1 MDREIKPGAVVEF
14 FDEKRLLC
22 AVCVEVRDGRLQVL
36 TEQNRQVNV
45 ASKRILRVDE
55 RPLDLGQ
62 GRAELLAALQEKV
75 ARRQDLMTRVSVE
88 ELWDL
93 LQEEADGFDPRQ
105 LAEFCFSEEVT
116 ADHTSA
122 VLRALLGDALYFKY
136 RNGLFYPNSPERLE
150 QVRLQLEREAQK
162 ERELAE
168 SSTWLAAVWRGETV
182 PAPENGDRYIRMV
195 MDLYLHGPE
204 APTYQQ
210 AKTILNLAQIPLP
223 QGAFQ
228 VLVKLG
234 AWREDENLYFHRFG
248 IQEAFP
254 HPVMSAADRL
264 EQELAPAV
272 SLGTYGEREDLT
284 ALQLLTIDGPMTR
297 DYDDALSVRLLD
309 DGTEVGI
316 HIADAAEFVA
326 CRGPLDDEAL
336 ERATSLYLPDS
347 KIPMLPPLLSEG
359 VCSLKQG
366 ESRLALSLLIRFDRE
381 DRLLDYRFTLS
392 RVRVHRQLTY
402 TGASDLIATDG
413 TLGYLFRLG
422 TRLRRQRIGKGA
434 LHLPLPELRIW
445 VNSNG
450 IIQMSRVDREAP
462 SQVVVSE
469 LMILANALAAA
480 ELTARKVPAIYRSQE
495 KPQEVVFDPD
505 SAGDDL
511 YLKYRQRRF
520 LSRAELGIVP
530 KPHNGLGMEAYT
542 SWTSPIRRYVDLVVQ
557 RQLKSMVLGA
567 PPAHDQD
574 GLGEIVARVVLPQS
588 RAQLMKRQWTR
599 YWVLKY
605 LERERIKTLDALVLD
620 QGVRNYYLLLPD
632 YLLEANMPL
641 AEGRRLKPGDHFRV
655 EIVKV
660 DPREDVLK
668 LTMA

>member
-1 MDREIKPGAVVEF
+1 MDSEIKPGAVVEF
-14 FDEKRLLC
+14 FDDKRLLC
-22 AVCVEVRDGRLQVL
+22 AVCLELRNGRLQVL
-36 TEQNRQVNV
+36 TEQNRQANV

-75 ARRQDLMTRVSVE
+75 ARRQELMSRVSVE

-93 LQEEADGFDPRQ
+93 LQEEEEGFDPRQ

-116 ADHTSA
+116 GDHTSA

-136 RNGLFYPNSPERLE
+136 RNGRFYPNSPERLE
-150 QVRLQLEREAQK
+150 QLRLQLEREAQK

-182 PAPENGDRYIRMV
+182 PAPDNRDRYIRMI

-204 APTYQQ
+204 APAYQQ
-210 AKTILNLAQIPLP
+210 AKTILSLAQIPLP

-248 IQEAFP
+248 IQETFP
-254 HPVMSAADRL
+254 QPVMNAADQV

-272 SLGTYGEREDLT
+272 SLGTCGEREDLT
-284 ALQLLTIDGPMTR
+284 ALELLTIDGPVTR
-297 DYDDALSVRLLD
+297 DYDDALSVRPFD
-309 DGTEVGI
+309 YGTEVGI
-316 HIADAAEFVA
+316 HIADAAEFVG
-326 CRGPLDDEAL
+326 RHGPLDEEAL

-359 VCSLKQG
+359 VCSLRQG
-366 ESRLALSLLIRFDRE
+366 EARLALSLLIRFDQE

-392 RVRVHRQLTY
+392 RVRVHHQLTY
-402 TGASDLIATDG
+402 TDANDLIATDR

-422 TRLRRQRIGKGA
+422 TRLRRQRIAKGA

-445 VNSNG
+445 VNNNG
-450 IIQMSRVDREAP
+450 IIHISRVDREVP

-480 ELTARKVPAIYRSQE
+480 ELAVRGVPAIYRSQE
-495 KPQEVVFDPD
+495 KPQEVFFHPD
-505 SAGDDL
+505 APGDDL

-520 LSRAELGIVP
+520 LSRAELGITP
-530 KPHNGLGMEAYT
+530 KPHRGLGMEAYT

-557 RQLKSMVLGA
+557 RQLKTMVLGA
-567 PPAHDQD
+567 PPAHDGE
-574 GLGEIVARVVLPQS
+574 GLGEIVAKVALPQS

-605 LERERIKTLDALVLD
+605 LERERVKTLDALVLD

-641 AEGRRLKPGDHFRV
+641 AEGKRLKPGDHFRV

>member
-1 MDREIKPGAVVEF
+1 MEREIKPGAVVEF
-14 FDEKRLLC
+14 FDDKRLLC
-22 AVCVEVRDGRLQVL
+22 AVCLEVKDARLQVL
-36 TEQNRQVNV
+36 TEQNRQANV
-45 ASKRILRVDE
+45 ASKRVLRVDE
-55 RPLDLGQ
+55 RSLDLGQ

-93 LQEEADGFDPRQ
+93 LQEEEEGFDPRQ

-116 ADHTSA
+116 GDHTSA

-136 RNGLFYPNSPERLE
+136 RNGMFYPNSPERLE
-150 QVRLQLEREAQK
+150 QVRLQLEREARK

-168 SSTWLAAVWRGETV
+168 SSAWLAAVWRGETV
-182 PAPENGDRYIRMV
+182 PAPENRDRYIRMV
-195 MDLYLHGPE
+195 MDLYLHGSE

-210 AKTILNLAQIPLP
+210 AKTILSLAEIPIP

-248 IQEAFP
+248 IQETFP
-254 HPVMSAADRL
+254 QPVMTDADRV

-284 ALQLLTIDGPMTR
+284 ALELLTIDGPMTR
-297 DYDDALSVRLLD
+297 DYDDALSVRTCD
-309 DGTEVGI
+309 HEIEVGI

-326 CRGPLDDEAL
+326 RHGPLDEEAL
-336 ERATSLYLPDS
+336 GRATSLYLPDS

-359 VCSLKQG
+359 VCSLRQG
-366 ESRLALSLLIRFDRE
+366 ETRLALSLLIRFDQE
-381 DRLLDYRFTLS
+381 DRLLDHRFTLS
-392 RVRVHRQLTY
+392 RVRVYRQLTY
-402 TGASDLIATDG
+402 TGANDLIATDR

-422 TRLRRQRIGKGA
+422 TRLRRQRIVKGA

-450 IIQMSRVDREAP
+450 VIHLGRLDRETP

-480 ELTARKVPAIYRSQE
+480 ELAARGVPAIYRSQE
-495 KPQEVVFDPD
+495 KPQEVLFDPN

-520 LSRAELGIVP
+520 LSRAELGVIP

-557 RQLKSMVLGA
+557 RQLKSMALGA
-567 PPAHDQD
+567 PPAHDRD
-574 GLGEIVARVVLPQS
+574 GLGDIVARVALPQS

-632 YLLEANMPL
+632 YFLEANMPL

>member
-14 FDEKRLLC
+14 FDDKRLLC
-22 AVCVEVRDGRLQVL
+22 AVCLEVRDDRLQVI
-36 TEQNRQVNV
+36 TEQNRQANV
-45 ASKRILRVDE
+45 ASKRILQVDE
-55 RPLDLGQ
+55 RRLDLGQ

-75 ARRQDLMTRVSVE
+75 VRRQDLMPRVSVE

-93 LQEEADGFDPRQ
+93 LQEEEEGFDPRQ

-116 ADHTSA
+116 GDHTSA

-136 RNGLFYPNSPERLE
+136 RNGLFYRNSPERLE

-168 SSTWLAAVWRGETV
+168 SSAWLGAVWRGETV
-182 PAPENGDRYIRMV
+182 LAPDNRDRYIRLV

-210 AKTILNLAQIPLP
+210 AKTILSLAQIPIP

-234 AWREDENLYFHRFG
+234 AWREDENLYFRRFG
-248 IQEAFP
+248 IQETFP
-254 HPVMSAADRL
+254 QPVTSAADRV
-264 EQELAPAV
+264 EQELAPMV

-284 ALQLLTIDGPMTR
+284 GLELLTIDGPMTR
-297 DYDDALSVRLLD
+297 DYDDALSVRPLD
-309 DGTEVGI
+309 QGTEVGI
-316 HIADAAEFVA
+316 HIADAAEFVP
-326 CRGPLDDEAL
+326 RDGPLDEEAL

-366 ESRLALSLLIRFDRE
+366 EKRLALSLLIRFDQD

-402 TGASDLIATDG
+402 TGANDLMSADR

-422 TRLRRQRIGKGA
+422 TRLRRQRIVKGA

-445 VNSNG
+445 VNHNG
-450 IIQMSRVDREAP
+450 IIHISRVDREAP

-480 ELTARKVPAIYRSQE
+480 ELAARAVPAIYRSQE
-495 KPQEVVFDPD
+495 KPQEVLFDPE
-505 SAGDDL
+505 SVGDDL

-520 LSRAELGIVP
+520 LSRAELGIAP

-557 RQLKSMVLGA
+557 RQLKSMALGA
-567 PPAHDQD
+567 SPAHDRD
-574 GLGEIVARVVLPQS
+574 GLGEIVARVALPQS
-588 RAQLMKRQWTR
+588 RAQLIKRKWTR
-599 YWVLKY
+599 YWILKY

-641 AEGRRLKPGDHFRV
+641 AEGRGLKPGDHFRV

-660 DPREDVLK
+660 DPREEVFK

>member
-1 MDREIKPGAVVEF
+1 MEREIKPGAVVEF

-22 AVCVEVRDGRLQVL
+22 AVCLEVRDARLQVL
-36 TEQNRQVNV
+36 TEQNRQANV

-75 ARRQDLMTRVSVE
+75 ARRQDLMARVCVE

-93 LQEEADGFDPRQ
+93 LQEEEEGFDPGQ

-116 ADHTSA
+116 GDHTSA

-136 RNGLFYPNSPERLE
+136 RNGLFYPNKPERLE

-182 PAPENGDRYIRMV
+182 PAPENRDRYIRMV
-195 MDLYLHGPE
+195 MDLCLHGPE

-210 AKTILNLAQIPLP
+210 AKTILSLAQIPLP

-248 IQEAFP
+248 IQETFP
-254 HPVMSAADRL
+254 PPVTNAADRV
-264 EQELAPAV
+264 EQELAPVV

-284 ALQLLTIDGPMTR
+284 TLDLLTIDGPMTR
-297 DYDDALSVRLLD
+297 DYDDALSVRTLD
-309 DGTEVGI
+309 HGTEVGI

-326 CRGPLDDEAL
+326 RHGPLDEEAL
-336 ERATSLYLPDS
+336 VRATSLYLPDS
-347 KIPMLPPLLSEG
+347 KIAMLPPLLSEG
-359 VCSLKQG
+359 VCSLRQG
-366 ESRLALSLLIRFDRE
+366 ENRLALSLLIRFDQD
-381 DRLLDYRFTLS
+381 DRLLDSRFTLS

-402 TGASDLIATDG
+402 TDANDLIATDG
-413 TLGYLFRLG
+413 TLGYLFRLA
-422 TRLRRQRIGKGA
+422 TRLRRQRIVKGA

-445 VNSNG
+445 VNSHG
-450 IIQMSRVDREAP
+450 IIHISRVDRETP

-480 ELTARKVPAIYRSQE
+480 ELAARGVPAIYRSQE
-495 KPQEVVFDPD
+495 KPQEVLFDPN

-520 LSRAELGIVP
+520 LSRAELGIIP

-557 RQLKSMVLGA
+557 RQLKSMALGA
-567 PPAHDQD
+567 PPAHDRD
-574 GLGEIVARVVLPQS
+574 GLGEIVARVALPQS
-588 RAQLMKRQWTR
+588 RAQLMKRRWTR

-605 LERERIKTLDALVLD
+605 LERERIKALDALVLD

-660 DPREDVLK
+660 DPREEVLK

>member
-14 FDEKRLLC
+14 FEEKRLLC
-22 AVCVEVRDGRLQVL
+22 AVCLEVRDARLQVL
-36 TEQNRQVNV
+36 TEQNKQANV

-93 LQEEADGFDPRQ
+93 LREEAEGFDPRQ
-105 LAEFCFSEEVT
+105 LAEFCFSEEIT
-116 ADHTSA
+116 GDHTSA

-168 SSTWLAAVWRGETV
+168 SSTWLAAVWRGETG
-182 PAPENGDRYIRMV
+182 PAPENRDRYIRMI

-210 AKTILNLAQIPLP
+210 AKTILSLAQIPLP
-223 QGAFQ
+223 HGAFQ
-228 VLVKLG
+228 ILVKLG

-248 IQEAFP
+248 IQETFP
-254 HPVMSAADRL
+254 QPVMNAADRL

-272 SLGTYGEREDLT
+272 SLGTYGAREDLT
-284 ALQLLTIDGPMTR
+284 ALGLLTIDGPMTR
-297 DYDDALSVRLLD
+297 DYDDALSVRTLD
-309 DGTEVGI
+309 HGTEVGI

-326 CRGPLDDEAL
+326 CHDPLDEEAL

-366 ESRLALSLLIRFDRE
+366 ENRLALSLLIRFDQE

-402 TGASDLIATDG
+402 TGANDLIATDG
-413 TLGYLFRLG
+413 TLGYLFRLA
-422 TRLRRQRIGKGA
+422 TRLRRQRVAKGA

-450 IIQMSRVDREAP
+450 IIHISRVDRETP

-480 ELTARKVPAIYRSQE
+480 ELAARGVPAIYRSQE

-520 LSRAELGIVP
+520 LSRAELGIAP
-530 KPHNGLGMEAYT
+530 KPHNSLGMEAYT

-557 RQLKSMVLGA
+557 RQLKSMALGA
-567 PPAHDQD
+567 PPAHDRD

-620 QGVRNYYLLLPD
+620 QGARNYYLLLPD
-632 YLLEANMPL
+632 YLLEASMPL

-668 LTMA
+668 LTMG

>member
-1 MDREIKPGAVVEF
+1 
-14 FDEKRLLC
+14 
-22 AVCVEVRDGRLQVL
+22 
-36 TEQNRQVNV
+36 
-45 ASKRILRVDE
+45 
-55 RPLDLGQ
+55 
-62 GRAELLAALQEKV
+62 
-75 ARRQDLMTRVSVE
+75 
-88 ELWDL
+88 
-93 LQEEADGFDPRQ
+93 
-105 LAEFCFSEEVT
+105 
-116 ADHTSA
+116 
-122 VLRALLGDALYFKY
+122 
-136 RNGLFYPNSPERLE
+136 
-150 QVRLQLEREAQK
+150 
-162 ERELAE
+162 
-168 SSTWLAAVWRGETV
+168 
-182 PAPENGDRYIRMV
+182 

-204 APTYQQ
+204 AATYQQ
-210 AKTILNLAQIPLP
+210 AKTILSLAQIPLP

-248 IQEAFP
+248 IQETFP
-254 HPVMSAADRL
+254 PPVMTAADRV
-264 EQELAPAV
+264 EQELAPVV

-284 ALQLLTIDGPMTR
+284 ALELLTIDGPMTR
-297 DYDDALSVRLLD
+297 DYDDALSVRALD
-309 DGTEVGI
+309 HGTEVGI
-316 HIADAAEFVA
+316 HIADAAEFVG
-326 CRGPLDDEAL
+326 RHGPLDEEAL
-336 ERATSLYLPDS
+336 GRATSLYLPDS

-359 VCSLKQG
+359 VCSLREG
-366 ESRLALSLLIRFDRE
+366 ENRLALSLLIRFDQD

-402 TGASDLIATDG
+402 SDANDLIATDG

-422 TRLRRQRIGKGA
+422 TRLRRQRIVKGA

-450 IIQMSRVDREAP
+450 VIHISRVDREAP

-480 ELTARKVPAIYRSQE
+480 ELAARGVPAIYRSQE
-495 KPQEVVFDPD
+495 KPQEVLFDPN

-520 LSRAELGIVP
+520 LSRAELGITP

-557 RQLKSMVLGA
+557 RQLKSMALGA
-567 PPAHDQD
+567 PPAHDRD
-574 GLGEIVARVVLPQS
+574 GLGEIVARVALPQS

-599 YWVLKY
+599 YWVLRY

-660 DPREDVLK
+660 DPREEVLK

>member
-14 FDEKRLLC
+14 FEEKRLLC
-22 AVCVEVRDGRLQVL
+22 AVCLEVRDARLQVL
-36 TEQNRQVNV
+36 TEQNRQANV

-75 ARRQDLMTRVSVE
+75 ARRQELMSRISVD

-93 LQEEADGFDPRQ
+93 LQEEEEGFDPRQ

-116 ADHTSA
+116 GDHTSA

-168 SSTWLAAVWRGETV
+168 SSAWLAAVWRGETV
-182 PAPENGDRYIRMV
+182 PAPEDRDRYIRMV

-210 AKTILNLAQIPLP
+210 AKTILGLAQIPLP
-223 QGAFQ
+223 KGAFQ

-248 IQEAFP
+248 IQETFP
-254 HPVMSAADRL
+254 QPVMNAADRV
-264 EQELAPAV
+264 EQELAPTV
-272 SLGTYGEREDLT
+272 SLGTYGDREDLT
-284 ALQLLTIDGPMTR
+284 ALELLTIDGPMTR
-297 DYDDALSVRLLD
+297 DYDDALSVRTLD
-309 DGTEVGI
+309 NGTEVGI

-326 CRGPLDDEAL
+326 RNDPLDEEAL

-347 KIPMLPPLLSEG
+347 KVPMLPPLLSEG

-366 ESRLALSLLIRFDRE
+366 ESRLALSLLVRFDQE
-381 DRLLDYRFTLS
+381 DQLLDYRFTLS

-402 TGASDLIATDG
+402 MGANDLIAADR

-422 TRLRRQRIGKGA
+422 TRLRRQRIVKGA

-450 IIQMSRVDREAP
+450 IIHISRVDRETP

-480 ELTARKVPAIYRSQE
+480 ELAARGVPTIYRSQE
-495 KPQEVVFDPD
+495 KPQEVLFDPD
-505 SAGDDL
+505 ADGDDL

-520 LSRAELGIVP
+520 LSRAELGIIP

-542 SWTSPIRRYVDLVVQ
+542 NWTSPIRRYVDLIVQ
-557 RQLKSMVLGA
+557 RQIKSMVLGA
-567 PPAHDQD
+567 SPAHDRD
-574 GLGEIVARVVLPQS
+574 GLGEIVAKVALPQS
-588 RAQLMKRQWTR
+588 RAHLMKRQWTR

-655 EIVKV
+655 EIVTV

-668 LTMA
+668 LTMV

>member
-22 AVCVEVRDGRLQVL
+22 AVCLEVRDARLQVL
-36 TEQNRQVNV
+36 TEQNRQANV

-75 ARRQDLMTRVSVE
+75 ARRQDLMARVSVE

-93 LQEEADGFDPRQ
+93 LQEEEEGFDPGQ

-116 ADHTSA
+116 GDHTSA

-182 PAPENGDRYIRMV
+182 PAPENRDRYIRMV

-204 APTYQQ
+204 AATYQQ
-210 AKTILNLAQIPLP
+210 AKTILSLAQIPLP

-248 IQEAFP
+248 IQETFP
-254 HPVMSAADRL
+254 PPVMTAADRV
-264 EQELAPAV
+264 EQELAPVV

-284 ALQLLTIDGPMTR
+284 ALELLTIDGPMTR
-297 DYDDALSVRLLD
+297 DYDDALSVRALD
-309 DGTEVGI
+309 HGTEVGI
-316 HIADAAEFVA
+316 HIADAAEFVG
-326 CRGPLDDEAL
+326 RHGPLDEEAL
-336 ERATSLYLPDS
+336 GRATSLYLPDS

-359 VCSLKQG
+359 VCSLREG
-366 ESRLALSLLIRFDRE
+366 ENRLALSLLIRFDQD

-402 TGASDLIATDG
+402 SDANDLIATDG

-422 TRLRRQRIGKGA
+422 TRLRRQRIVKGA

-450 IIQMSRVDREAP
+450 VIHISRVDREAP

-480 ELTARKVPAIYRSQE
+480 ELAARGVPAIYRSQE
-495 KPQEVVFDPD
+495 KPQEVLFDPN

-520 LSRAELGIVP
+520 LSRAELGITP
-530 KPHNGLGMEAYT
+530 KPHTGLGMEAYT

-557 RQLKSMVLGA
+557 RQLKSMALGA
-567 PPAHDQD
+567 PPAHDRD
-574 GLGEIVARVVLPQS
+574 GLGEIVARVALPQS

-599 YWVLKY
+599 YWVLRY

-660 DPREDVLK
+660 DPREEVLK